1 MLLKPSN
8 DVSELYELL
17 SVGATLR
24 GLDKEELGRVDDFP
38 ILFLT
43 PKEIDPT
50 KQNFLIAAGFHGN
63 EIAGPWGIANFLVS
77 GSIGANVSFLPLVN
91 PTGFVD
97 NTRLNSSGQSPNTG
111 WIHGRELSDE
121 GRILMRSIY
130 KIFPTAVDGFL
141 TLHEDHTNEQFYL
154 YYFSDSKIV
163 PKKIEDLL
171 LIGKE
176 AFGLVED
183 GSYQDIPIKSGLVK
197 NFHDGTFEDFL
208 YHRGTPISVCTE
220 TPGNGDV
227 LKRMSTVSSIVESFI
242 S

>member
-24 GLDKEELGRVDDFP
+24 GLDKEELGRIDDFP

-43 PKEIDPT
+43 PKEMDPT

-63 EIAGPWGIANFLVS
+63 EIAGPWGIANFLLS
-77 GSIGANVSFLPLVN
+77 NEINANVSFLPLTN
-91 PTGFVD
+91 PTGLSA
-97 NTRLNSSGQSPNTG
+97 NTRLNSKDQSPNTG
-111 WIHGRELSDE
+111 WIHGGELSEE
-121 GRILMRSIY
+121 GKIIMHSIH

-154 YYFSDSKIV
+154 YYFSDSKTV
-163 PKKIEDLL
+163 PKKINELL
-171 LIGKE
+171 SIGSE
-176 AFGLVED
+176 HFGLVED
-183 GSYQDIPIKSGLVK
+183 GKYQDIPIKNGLVK
-197 NFHDGTFEDFL
+197 NLHDGTFEDYL
-208 YHRGTPISVCTE
+208 YHRDIPLSVCTE
-220 TPGNGDV
+220 TPGNGDIFM
-227 LKRMSTVSSIVESFI
+227 RIQTVSGLIKSFI